1 MAQLPGDAPLIQ
13 KGKLTMNAV
22 NTGNSENA
30 PAKNAINTGNFA
42 ILGISVFSGRS
53 IFGILAII
61 LHVIIGPF
69 SPDLILLTALASTPA
84 IWIGRNTEMLFD
96 FISYL
101 RGEGVD
107 QEGPSDIENHGGIW
121 NGN

>member
-1 MAQLPGDAPLIQ
+1 MW
-13 KGKLTMNAV
+13 
-22 NTGNSENA
+22 
-30 PAKNAINTGNFA
+30 
-42 ILGISVFSGRS
+42 S

-101 RGEGVD
+101 RGEGD
-107 QEGPSDIENHGGIW
+107 NQEEPSDIENHGGIW